1 MSDQKGVQ
9 IGKEAIGMT
18 VVSAEQT
25 TNVPFQEH
33 ETQPTKA
40 KEKINASSGDETT
53 EKLENRSDIGD
64 DEDETKDGVET
75 IQTKSQNSR
84 DMEKSNVMHTLG
96 LSVTGMVV
104 ATMVSVFAIFAMK
117 KRRQRILNLMRL
129 HDKLEDGNT
138 NPGEAD
144 KCSHRVFCI
153 IRYLSEFTFVVV
165 YYQLSIFLAFSSV
178 ASISSPIHPIDE
190 TSKSNNN
197 IENQLVQR
205 SEDHEGKI
213 LFIIYSNYYKISN
226 DCILKTVN

>member
-1 MSDQKGVQ
+1 MLNQNGVQ

-25 TNVPFQEH
+25 TNVPVQNP
-33 ETQPTKA
+33 ETQPTKT
-40 KEKINASSGDETT
+40 KDEITVSSGEENT
-53 EKLENRSDIGD
+53 ERLENRLDIGI

-117 KRRQRILNLMRL
+117 RRRQRILNLMQL

-144 KCSHRVFCI
+144 KYSHPGFCI
-153 IRYLSEFTFVVV
+153 IF
-165 YYQLSIFLAFSSV
+165 FLL
-178 ASISSPIHPIDE
+178 
-190 TSKSNNN
+190 N
-197 IENQLVQR
+197 
-205 SEDHEGKI
+205 
-213 LFIIYSNYYKISN
+213 
-226 DCILKTVN
+226 